1 MHTVHEYVVRD
12 FLIPTTLSGAFVYGI
27 VFFGI
32 VVVAARLIRLV
43 ANHSERHLTDV
54 TALRF
59 VVQLLQVCAFV
70 MAFTLY
76 THLIPPLRAFA
87 TALLAGV
94 SVLSIVLGLA
104 AQNTLGNLIAGF
116 SLVLYHPF
124 EVGDVVQLTTPKG
137 LTTGTVESLALGYT
151 RLGDPAGAAIIVP
164 NSVMVSSVIILMGR
178 KEAPHEA
185 AQR

>member
-1 MHTVHEYVVRD
+1 MNHLLADVVRD
-12 FLIPTTLSGAFVYGI
+12 FLVPTTVIGAVFYGVVFVG
-27 VFFGI
+27 FA
-32 VVVAARLIRLV
+32 VVAARLIRVL
-43 ANHSERHLTDV
+43 ATHSERHLTDV

-70 MAFTLY
+70 VAFILY
-76 THLIPPLRAFA
+76 THLIPPLHAFA

-94 SVLSIVLGLA
+94 SVVSIVLGLA

-124 EVGDVVQLTTPKG
+124 YVGDVVQLNTPKG
-137 LTTGTVESLALGYT
+137 LTTGTVEALALGHT
-151 RLGDPAGAAIIVP
+151 RLRDAEGAEIIVP
-164 NSVMVSSVIILMGR
+164 NNVMVSSVIVLMGR
-178 KEAPHEA
+178 KEAQPAA

>member
-12 FLIPTTLSGAFVYGI
+12 FLVPTTLSGAFVYGI

-32 VVVAARLIRLV
+32 AVVAARLIRLV

-94 SVLSIVLGLA
+94 SVVSIVLGLA

-124 EVGDVVQLTTPKG
+124 RVGDVVQLNTPKG
-137 LTTGTVESLALGYT
+137 LTTGTVESLSLGHT
-151 RLGDPAGAAIIVP
+151 RLRDAEGAEIIVP
-164 NSVMVSSVIILMGR
+164 NSVMVSSVLVLMGR
-178 KEAPHEA
+178 KEAHQEA
-185 AQR
+185 AHR

>member
-1 MHTVHEYVVRD
+1 MNQLLASIGRDLFVPATVIGALFYGVV
-12 FLIPTTLSGAFVYGI
+12 FLGFA
-27 VFFGI
+27 
-32 VVVAARLIRLV
+32 VVAARLIRVV
-43 ANHSERHLTDV
+43 ATRSERHLTDV

-70 MAFTLY
+70 VAFILY

-94 SVLSIVLGLA
+94 SVVSIVLGLA

-124 EVGDVVQLTTPKG
+124 YVGDVVQLSTPKG

-151 RLGDPAGAAIIVP
+151 RLGDPEGAAIIVP

>member
-1 MHTVHEYVVRD
+1 MNHLLASIVRD
-12 FLIPTTLSGAFVYGI
+12 VLVPTTVIGAVFYGVVCLCGAVAAARMI
-27 VFFGI
+27 R
-32 VVVAARLIRLV
+32 VVATR
-43 ANHSERHLTDV
+43 SERHLTDV

-70 MAFTLY
+70 VAFILY
-76 THLIPPLRAFA
+76 THLIPPLQAFA

-94 SVLSIVLGLA
+94 SVVSIVFGLA

-137 LTTGTVESLALGYT
+137 LTTGTVEALALGYT
-151 RLGDPAGAAIIVP
+151 RLRDAEGAAIIVP
-164 NSVMVSSVIILMGR
+164 NNVMVSSVLVLVER
-178 KEAPHEA
+178 KEALPA
-185 AQR
+185 AQP

>member
-1 MHTVHEYVVRD
+1 MHTLLEDIGRN
-12 FLIPTTLSGAFVYGI
+12 FLVPTTVIGA
-27 VFFGI
+27 VFYAVVCLCGA
-32 VVVAARLIRLV
+32 VVAARLIRVV
-43 ANHSERHLTDV
+43 ATRSERHLTDV

-70 MAFTLY
+70 VAFILY
-76 THLIPPLRAFA
+76 THLIPPLQAFA

-94 SVLSIVLGLA
+94 SVVSIVFGLA

-137 LTTGTVESLALGYT
+137 LTTGTVEALALGYT
-151 RLGDPAGAAIIVP
+151 RLRDAEGAAIIVP
-164 NSVMVSSVIILMGR
+164 NNVMVSSVLVLVER
-178 KEAPHEA
+178 KEALPA
-185 AQR
+185 AQP

>member
-1 MHTVHEYVVRD
+1 VIGTVFHGVV
-12 FLIPTTLSGAFVYGI
+12 FLCAA
-27 VFFGI
+27 
-32 VVVAARLIRLV
+32 VVAARLIRVV
-43 ANHSERHLTDV
+43 AAHSERHLTDV

-59 VVQLLQVCAFV
+59 VVQLLQVCSFVVAFI
-70 MAFTLY
+70 LY

-94 SVLSIVLGLA
+94 SVVSIVLGVA

-124 EVGDVVQLTTPKG
+124 EVGDVVQLNTPKG
-137 LTTGTVESLALGYT
+137 LATGTVEALALGYT
-151 RLGDPAGAAIIVP
+151 RLRDAEGAAIIVP
-164 NSVMVSSVIILMGR
+164 NNVMVSSVIVLMDR
-178 KEAPHEA
+178 QEAHHEA

>member
-1 MHTVHEYVVRD
+1 MNTLLEHVVRD
-12 FLIPTTLSGAFVYGI
+12 FLVPTTVVGASFYGA
-27 VFFGI
+27 VSFG
-32 VVVAARLIRLV
+32 VAVVAAWLIRVV
-43 ANHSERHLTDV
+43 ATHSERHLTDV

-70 MAFTLY
+70 AAFILY

-94 SVLSIVLGLA
+94 SVVSIVLGLA
-104 AQNTLGNLIAGF
+104 AQSTLGNLIAGF

-124 EVGDVVQLTTPKG
+124 HVGDVVQLNTPKG
-137 LTTGTVESLALGYT
+137 LTTGTVESLALGHT
-151 RLGDPAGAAIIVP
+151 RLSDAEGATIIVP
-164 NSVMVSSVIILMGR
+164 NSVIVSSVLVLVGR
-178 KEAPHEA
+178 KEAHQGA

>member
-1 MHTVHEYVVRD
+1 MHTRLEGIGRN
-12 FLIPTTLSGAFVYGI
+12 FLVPTTVIGAVFYGV
-27 VFFGI
+27 VFLCGA
-32 VVVAARLIRLV
+32 VVAARLIRVV
-43 ANHSERHLTDV
+43 ATHSERHLTDV

-70 MAFTLY
+70 VAFILY
-76 THLIPPLRAFA
+76 THLIPSLQAFA

-94 SVLSIVLGLA
+94 SVVSIVLGVA

-124 EVGDVVQLTTPKG
+124 EVGDRAQLSTPKG
-137 LTTGTVESLALGYT
+137 LTTGTVEALALGYT
-151 RLGDPAGAAIIVP
+151 RLRDAEGAAIIVP
-164 NSVMVSSVIILMGR
+164 NNVMVSSVIVLMDR
-178 KEAPHEA
+178 QEAHHEA

>member
-1 MHTVHEYVVRD
+1 MNHLLASIVRD
-12 FLIPTTLSGAFVYGI
+12 VFVPTTVIGAVFYGAAFLG
-27 VFFGI
+27 VAA
-32 VVVAARLIRLV
+32 VAARLIRVV
-43 ANHSERHLTDV
+43 ASHSERHLTDV

-59 VVQLLQVCAFV
+59 VVQLLQMCAFAV
-70 MAFTLY
+70 AFILY
-76 THLIPPLRAFA
+76 MHFIPPLQAFA

-94 SVLSIVLGLA
+94 SVVSIVLGLA

-124 EVGDVVQLTTPKG
+124 HVGDVVQLNTPKG

-151 RLGDPAGAAIIVP
+151 RLRDAEGAAIIVP
-164 NSVMVSSVIILMGR
+164 NSVMVSSVLVLTGR
-178 KEAPHEA
+178 KEALPA

>member
-1 MHTVHEYVVRD
+1 MNHLLTSIVRD
-12 FLIPTTLSGAFVYGI
+12 FLVPTTVIGAFFYG
-27 VFFGI
+27 
-32 VVVAARLIRLV
+32 VVCLGLAVGAARLIRVV
-43 ANHSERHLTDV
+43 ATHSERHLTDV

-70 MAFTLY
+70 VAFILY

-94 SVLSIVLGLA
+94 SVVSIVLGLA

-124 EVGDVVQLTTPKG
+124 HVGDVVQLNTPKG

-151 RLGDPAGAAIIVP
+151 RLRDAEGAAIIVP
-164 NSVMVSSVIILMGR
+164 NSVMVSSVIVLMGR

>member
-1 MHTVHEYVVRD
+1 MNHLLASIVRD
-12 FLIPTTLSGAFVYGI
+12 FFVPTTVTGAVFYG
-27 VFFGI
+27 VFFLGFA
-32 VVVAARLIRLV
+32 VVTARLIRVV
-43 ANHSERHLTDV
+43 ATYSERHLTDV

-59 VVQLLQVCAFV
+59 AVQLLQVCAFV
-70 MAFTLY
+70 VAFILY

-94 SVLSIVLGLA
+94 SVVSIVLGLA

-124 EVGDVVQLTTPKG
+124 HVGDVVQLNTPKG

-151 RLGDPAGAAIIVP
+151 LLRDAEGEAIIVP
-164 NSVMVSSVIILMGR
+164 NSVMVSSVIVLMGQ
-178 KEAPHEA
+178 KAAQPEA

>member
-1 MHTVHEYVVRD
+1 MNHLLTSIIRD
-12 FLIPTTLSGAFVYGI
+12 FFVPTTLIGAFFYGV
-27 VFFGI
+27 VFLGFA
-32 VVVAARLIRLV
+32 VVAARLIRVV
-43 ANHSERHLTDV
+43 ATHSERHLSDV

-70 MAFTLY
+70 VAFILY
-76 THLIPPLRAFA
+76 THVIPPLRAFA

-94 SVLSIVLGLA
+94 SVVSVVLGLA

-124 EVGDVVQLTTPKG
+124 HVGDVVQLNTPKG

-151 RLGDPAGAAIIVP
+151 RLRDAEGAAIIVP
-164 NSVMVSSVIILMGR
+164 NSVMVSSVIVLMSP
-178 KEAPHEA
+178 KEAHPEA
-185 AQR
+185 GC